1 MESRVK
7 AALFSYSEERRDD
20 PDGSQMVCEKVLS
33 GKLDVCED
41 GRSGGEGD
49 KGSKKKKKES
59 GTGKAGG

>member
-33 GKLDVCED
+33 GKKLKASIEEHGIITPVIAFRNEEGETRLDT
-41 GRSGGEGD
+41 R
-49 KGSKKKKKES
+49 
-59 GTGKAGG
+59 